1 MAGPISF
8 GYQVLGFGAGKAAS
22 ASGGG
27 GATTTK
33 VQVRF
38 YQFSGDGNC
47 TCSLTSTYEVWENDV
62 ENAGGGLTLSVND
75 VISGNAG
82 SGSTVCAIVTA
93 LNSTSSADGV
103 TVSEYSSCSVCND
116 NELICSE
123 GGGEGEGE
131 FCLLPHMLVKLI
143 DGSLVKVSDLNVG
156 DLINS
161 PYGFTE
167 ITELITDHPRDG
179 YYIIENELYI
189 SDDHPILVDNK
200 MIEAKNYPGN
210 KKYVN
215 LSTDT
220 VYVGTAS
227 ESYYVYCE
235 NNVYTVSGLYKD
247 AS

>member
-8 GYQVLGFGAGKAAS
+8 GYQVLGFGGGKAPAAATGDLITVS
-22 ASGGG
+22 IYNGNEIQCCTGGFSSTG
-27 GATTTK
+27 VLVDDANGAA
-33 VQVRF
+33 V
-38 YQFSGDGNC
+38 SP
-47 TCSLTSTYEVWENDV
+47 
-62 ENAGGGLTLSVND
+62 SVND
-75 VISGNAG
+75 VISIESANGTLECAVVTAINQG
-82 SGSTVCAIVTA
+82 GSTSNLSYGIQTYSDCA
-93 LNSTSSADGV
+93 
-103 TVSEYSSCSVCND
+103 ECYS
-116 NELICSE
+116 LE
-123 GGGEGEGE
+123 GFCFGEGE

-235 NNVYTVSGLYKD
+235 NNVYTVSGQYKD